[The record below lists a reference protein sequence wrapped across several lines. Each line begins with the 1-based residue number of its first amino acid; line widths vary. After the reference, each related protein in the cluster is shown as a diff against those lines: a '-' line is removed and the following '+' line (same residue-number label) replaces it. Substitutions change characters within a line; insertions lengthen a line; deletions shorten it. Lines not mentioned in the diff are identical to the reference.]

1 MEGVPE
7 CKVRFPVADF
17 TLATLSS
24 LHELS
29 GEAHAEGSKGKNR
42 QQDFDPLLSTISTHL
57 DVWLPSVIFRT
68 WTAGSISR
76 ALVVEVGDVELQ
88 VTPRLRCTF
97 TL

>member
-1 MEGVPE
+1 M
-7 CKVRFPVADF
+7 AHF

-29 GEAHAEGSKGKNR
+29 GEAHAERSKGKNC
-42 QQDFDPLLSTISTHL
+42 QQDFDSSLSTISTHL
-57 DVWLPSVIFRT
+57 DVWLSSVIFCT

-76 ALVVEVGDVELQ
+76 ALVMEVGDVELQ